1 MNKLERWENIILLL
15 SAVALL
21 PIWLSSSREIPL
33 PENVLNVLNVAEV
46 VLVVVLVVILV
57 RRFRRMQAALRE
69 NKNRRG

>member
-21 PIWLSSSREIPL
+21 PIWLSRSREIPIS
-33 PENVLNVLNVAEV
+33 ENVLNVVQV